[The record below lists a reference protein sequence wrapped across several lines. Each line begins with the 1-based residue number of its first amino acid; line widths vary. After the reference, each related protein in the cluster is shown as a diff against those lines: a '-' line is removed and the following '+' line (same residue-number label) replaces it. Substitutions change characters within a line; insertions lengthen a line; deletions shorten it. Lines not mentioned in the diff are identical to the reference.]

1 MKMPGCEF
9 SKANFLASPR
19 DLPSGARMFLTV
31 EAELAN
37 GSKAWRFNE
46 RPLECPL
53 TSWESPN
60 GLEPVERISEFLFGL
75 IMVLTLTCT
84 FNVREANH
92 SSVRTLLK
100 DALGCNVA
108 WGSSP
113 RFSISGTL

>member
-19 DLPSGARMFLTV
+19 DLPSGARVFLTV

-60 GLEPVERISEFLFGL
+60 GFWNPWREF
-75 IMVLTLTCT
+75 
-84 FNVREANH
+84 R
-92 SSVRTLLK
+92 SSCL
-100 DALGCNVA
+100 D
-108 WGSSP
+108 SSW
-113 RFSISGTL
+113 F